1 MKLTARQVDTSKAKD
16 KPYKLSDGGGLYLL
30 VNPNGA
36 RYWRLKYRVAGKEKS
51 LALGVYPE
59 VSLADARQKRA
70 EAKKVLAAG
79 GDPGQEKQ
87 EKKHARAMAVS
98 NSFERLALE
107 WHEHK
112 SMNWSAGYASD
123 ILEYLRKDIFP
134 YIGSRS
140 ITDIK
145 PVDMLAVLRKMEQ
158 RGVLDK
164 LKKTRQACRQ
174 IFTYAVITGRAEHN
188 PVVDLASTLKAP
200 KQKHFPHLS
209 VEQIPDFLRALNDYS
224 GSVVTRNATHLLML
238 TGLRTIELRAS
249 EWVDIDFD
257 KGIWNIP
264 AERMKMRRSHL
275 VPISTQVRELLE
287 EIHQLTGRGKYVFPG
302 RNDAGKPM
310 SEASIN
316 QVIKRIGYDGK
327 ATGHGFRHTMSTILH
342 DRAITPPGLKRSW
355 RTSIRTPSAGHITT
369 LSIWMAGGKC
379 SSGMPTIC
387 RRWRMVK
394 MWSMA
399 RSGNAPDWMHRQ
411 YIETIVDLGKRTKN
425 RLCLG

>member
-51 LALGVYPE
+51 LALGVYPD

-87 EKKHARAMAVS
+87 EIKHARAMAVS

-209 VEQIPDFLRALNDYS
+209 AEQIPDFLRALNDYS
-224 GSVVTRNATHLLML
+224 GSVVTRNATRLLML

-249 EWVDIDFD
+249 EWADIDFD
-257 KGIWNIP
+257 KGVWNIP
-264 AERMKMRRSHL
+264 AERMKMRRPHL

-287 EIHQLTGRGKYVFPG
+287 EIHQLTGRGKYIFPG
-302 RNDAGKPM
+302 RNDAGKSM

-342 DRAITPPGLKRSW
+342 EQGFNTAWIETQLAHVDKN
-355 RTSIRTPSAGHITT
+355 SIRGTYNHAQYLDG
-369 LSIWMAGGKC
+369 
-379 SSGMPTIC
+379 
-387 RRWRMVK
+387 RREMLQWYADYMQVLENGENVVRG
-394 MWSMA
+394 SF
-399 RSGNAPDWMHRQ
+399 
-411 YIETIVDLGKRTKN
+411 GKRA
-425 RLCLG
+425 